1 MRSTLALWSPSGAVG
16 RAATLTRAARRLR
29 ALGFEV
35 QLDAGARARHQRHA
49 GTDAQ
54 RLAALHRVA
63 AAAPDVAMATR
74 GGDGLTR
81 LLDAVDWRLLARSVE
96 RGTRWVGQGEL
107 TVLQLA
113 LLAHTGAGS
122 WAGPMACD
130 DFGRADADGGVDEVT
145 RDCFTEAL
153 DGSLE
158 AVGFRTAPGYDGLA
172 LRGLLWGGN
181 LTALLSL
188 LGTPHWPA
196 RAARG
201 GVLFLEDT
209 HENPDRVERA
219 LLQLRQAGVL
229 QRQRAV
235 LLGSFSG
242 RGAASPSRGQ
252 GLRAA
257 LGRVC
262 DGLQVPLLGGL
273 PFGNVRPTL
282 SLPVGR
288 RVNLVVQG
296 REVLIGW

>member
-1 MRSTLALWSPSGAVG
+1 MSPTLALWSPSGAVG
-16 RAATLTRAARRLR
+16 RAATLTRAARRLQ
-29 ALGFEV
+29 ALGFVV
-35 QLDAGARARHQRHA
+35 QVDADARARHQRWA

-63 AAAPDVAMATR
+63 AAAPGVAMATR

-81 LLDAVDWRLLARSVE
+81 LLDAIDWRLLARSVE
-96 RGTRWVGQGEL
+96 RGTRWVGRGEL
-107 TVLQLA
+107 TALQLA

-130 DFGRADADGGVDEVT
+130 DFGRADADGGVDDIT

-158 AVGFRTAPGYDGLA
+158 AVGFRTTPGFGGLA
-172 LRGLLWGGN
+172 VRGLLWGGN

-209 HENPDRVERA
+209 HETPERVERA
-219 LLQLRQAGVL
+219 LWQLRQAGVL

-235 LLGSFSG
+235 LLGRFSG
-242 RGAASPSRGQ
+242 ARVGSPSRSQ

-257 LGRVC
+257 WARVSA
-262 DGLQVPLLGGL
+262 GLKVPLLGGL
-273 PFGNVRPTL
+273 PFGSVQPTL

-288 RVNLVVQG
+288 RVSLVVQG
-296 REVLIGW
+296 RDVLIGW

>member
-1 MRSTLALWSPSGAVG
+1 MSTTLTLWSPAAAVG
-16 RAATLTRAARRLR
+16 RAAALTRAVQRLQ
-29 ALGFEV
+29 ALGHAV
-35 QLDAGARARHQRHA
+35 QVDADARAHHQGWA

-63 AAAPDVAMATR
+63 VAAPGIAMATR

-81 LLDAVDWRLLARSVE
+81 LLDGVDWRLLARSVE
-96 RGTRWVGQGEL
+96 RGTRWVGRGEL
-107 TVLQLA
+107 TALQLA

-130 DFGRADADGGVDEVT
+130 DFGRADADGGVDDIT

-158 AVGFRTAPGYDGLA
+158 AVGFGTTTGFDGLA
-172 LRGLLWGGN
+172 VRGLLWGGN

-188 LGTPHWPA
+188 LGTPHWPS
-196 RAARG
+196 RAASG

-209 HENPDRVERA
+209 HETPERVERA
-219 LLQLRQAGVL
+219 LWQLRQAGVL

-235 LLGSFSG
+235 LVGRFSSD
-242 RGAASPSRGQ
+242 RLASPGRRP

-257 LGRVC
+257 VARVSE
-262 DGLQVPLLGGL
+262 GLKVPLLAGL
-273 PFGNVRPTL
+273 PFGSLRSTL
-282 SLPVGR
+282 TLPVGR
-288 RVNLVVQG
+288 RVDLAVEG
-296 REVLIGW
+296 REVLISW